1 MANLDFPSIYHRV
14 IYIILH
20 YCSLW
25 MILTCIISANI
36 SWRLFKISNKQNQ
49 PTGDA
54 YLAWW
59 TTTVWG
65 STALLFFL
73 VGLLFS

>member
-1 MANLDFPSIYHRV
+1 MANLHFYSIYQHV

-25 MILTCIISANI
+25 MILTCIISAKI
-36 SWRLFKISNKQNQ
+36 SWQLFKTSNRQSQN
-49 PTGDA
+49 TGDA

-65 STALLFFL
+65 STAILFFL
-73 VGLLFS
+73 VKLLFS